1 LKQEGLDYFGRDFR
15 SHPEFLQACRNM
27 GFNNYEDYLKAIG
40 YDEKKAKEEFESK
53 ASVINS
59 HKEPERHKEVVMLAG
74 GREMTKSSKG
84 DNDFVGGFGNEK
96 PRKIDEAKQE
106 GALVKKG

>member
-1 LKQEGLDYFGRDFR
+1 
-15 SHPEFLQACRNM
+15 
-27 GFNNYEDYLKAIG
+27 
-40 YDEKKAKEEFESK
+40 
-53 ASVINS
+53 
-59 HKEPERHKEVVMLAG
+59 MLAG